1 MAFPLTV
8 QWGVV
13 SWRTQTMLN
22 HDIIRR
28 IRCAPRRIPCP
39 RCGRRASRKRIL
51 RRRVRSLAF
60 QRGAWLE
67 VTYGEYQARC
77 GCRKYFRSWPL
88 EVPPKADYDVTVRQ
102 AVLDRLLRD
111 RLNVQQTLAAM
122 RREFFLELSEGFVYD
137 CLRWQVGRLDL
148 AVHRR
153 QVLERFSGTL
163 CVDELHLGTYTLLL
177 ATDPLADLPVGF
189 ALVGANDQDHMRRFL
204 RNLAQWRL
212 QPKVVVS
219 DGSSLYPALLAE
231 IWPEARHQLCLFHL
245 LRDILKQVLDG
256 VRRLR
261 RGQAQRGL
269 AGRKRRRGRPRRGQ
283 QTQRQRR
290 GPSNQDKAKF
300 IGRHRFLI
308 VKRSDRLD
316 QEEWDQLVQMF
327 GYLPELR
334 TLWSFSQ
341 DLYRMLED
349 STTLRVA
356 RWRYTLLQHDARYQ
370 EVRELAK
377 ALDLLAEPKLTKVLA
392 FVEQPAAQRQ
402 RTNNHVER
410 MNRRL
415 RFAEK
420 VRYRWRRRRWV
431 VRWVVLLLD
440 VVWKEALPVTAT
452 GPPQSRTEP
461 AQAQQ
466 GQSGRKM
473 AA

>member
-1 MAFPLTV
+1 MANTAP
-8 QWGVV
+8 GVAAA
-13 SWRTQTMLN
+13 S
-22 HDIIRR
+22 IF
-28 IRCAPRRIPCP
+28 AP
-39 RCGRRASRKRIL
+39 
-51 RRRVRSLAF
+51 
-60 QRGAWLE
+60 
-67 VTYGEYQARC
+67 
-77 GCRKYFRSWPL
+77 
-88 EVPPKADYDVTVRQ
+88 
-102 AVLDRLLRD
+102 VLDRLLRD

-148 AVHRR
+148 AGRRR
-153 QVLERFSGTL
+153 QVVERFSGTL

-189 ALVGANDQDHMRRFL
+189 ALVGATDHDHMRRFL
-204 RNLAQWRL
+204 GNLAQWGL

-261 RGQAQRGL
+261 RGQTRRGR

-283 QTQRQRR
+283 QVRQRR
-290 GPSNQDKAKF
+290 LGPSNLDKAKF
-300 IGRHRFLI
+300 VGRHRFLI

-316 QEEWDQLVQMF
+316 KEEWERLVQMF

-334 TLWSFSQ
+334 TLWYFSQ
-341 DLYRMLED
+341 DLYHLLEG
-349 STTLRVA
+349 STTLHVA

-377 ALDLLAEPKLTKVLA
+377 ALDLLAEPKLTKALA
-392 FVEQPAAQRQ
+392 FVEQPAGQRQ

-440 VVWKEALPVTAT
+440 VVWQEALPVTAT

-461 AQAQQ
+461 AQGRQ
-466 GQSGRKM
+466 GPSGRKM

>member
-1 MAFPLTV
+1 
-8 QWGVV
+8 
-13 SWRTQTMLN
+13 MLN
-22 HDIIRR
+22 HPISRR
-28 IRCAPRRIPCP
+28 IRCAPRHLPCP
-39 RCGRRASRKRIL
+39 RCGRHASRKRIL
-51 RRRVRSLAF
+51 RRRVRSLAY
-60 QRGAWLE
+60 QRVAWLE
-67 VTYGEYQARC
+67 VTYAEYRLRC

-88 EVPPKADYDVTVRQ
+88 QVPPKADYDATVRQ

-122 RREFFLELSEGFVYD
+122 RRDFYLELSEGFIYD
-137 CLRWQVGRLDL
+137 CLRWQVGHLDL

-189 ALVGANDQDHMRRFL
+189 ALVGANDQEHMRRFL
-204 RNLAQWRL
+204 RNLACWGL
-212 QPKVVVS
+212 QPKIVVS

-231 IWPEARHQLCLFHL
+231 VWPEARHQLCLFHL

-261 RGQAQRGL
+261 RGQAQRGRG
-269 AGRKRRRGRPRRGQ
+269 GRKRRRGRPRSGHQ
-283 QTQRQRR
+283 PQRQRR
-290 GPSNQDKAKF
+290 GSSNRDKAQF

-308 VKRSDRLD
+308 VKRSERLSRED
-316 QEEWDQLVQMF
+316 WNNLVQMF
-327 GYLPELR
+327 RYLPELR
-334 TLWSFSQ
+334 RLWHFTRE
-341 DLYRMLED
+341 LYRLLED
-349 STTLRVA
+349 SRTLRVA
-356 RWRYTLLQHDARYQ
+356 RWRYTLLQHDPRYQ
-370 EVRELAK
+370 EVRELVK
-377 ALDLLAEPKLTKVLA
+377 ALDMLAEPKLTKVMA
-392 FVEQPAAQRQ
+392 FVDQPAEQRQ

-440 VVWKEALPVTAT
+440 VYWKEAVPLSAT
-452 GPPQSRTEP
+452 GPPSQSRAEP
-461 AQAQQ
+461 A
-466 GQSGRKM
+466 
-473 AA
+473 